1 MNIIIAGAGCPRCKE
16 TLNRVYRACT
26 ELNFPANVEHLT
38 DMGSIKEM
46 GIFLTPALLIN
57 GKIIFQGKIPTIQE
71 IKLAI
76 LKEKNLQE
84 QKKE

>member
-1 MNIIIAGAGCPRCKE
+1 MDIIIAGPGCFRCQE
-16 TLNRVYRACT
+16 TVNRVFKACT
-26 ELNFPANVEHLT
+26 ELNFPANIEHLS
-38 DMGSIKEM
+38 DLGRMKEM
-46 GIFLTPALLIN
+46 GIVMTPAVLIN
-57 GKIIFQGKIPTIQE
+57 GKLIFQGKIPTVQE